1 MKGHQQQQQQQH
13 SSPLL
18 LPPKRRCTTLAAAV
32 PALVVCSV
40 LLPLVFLLGLHRP
53 GAHPVLAWALG
64 IGSARDYI
72 PSSAS
77 LNTVLPSAG
86 YGSEERAAVVITTEL
101 AGVGARNKQH
111 LENGGAM
118 MKHKLLK
125 DVSKKITSRSNGVSP
140 GKPSRSKSK
149 NLAVKPKAKLK
160 GVFSLIDL
168 NNDTFNGQTLSLLGL
183 LHNCFT
189 FVPQEIE
196 IVLVQD
202 TVVNGKENHDQETV
216 HEGIPKSCENEYG
229 SYCIWSTE
237 HREVMKDDIVK
248 RLKDQLFTARAHY
261 PSIAK
266 LKQHERF
273 TRELKQSIQEHERML
288 SDTITDAD
296 LPTIFGKKL
305 EKMEQIIER
314 AKSCEVGCSNV
325 ERKLR
330 QLLDITEDEA
340 YFHTR
345 QSAFLYH
352 LGVQTM
358 PKTHHCLNM
367 RLTLEYFKS
376 GSIRTDQIDKQKIQR
391 PTLQHYVIFS
401 RNILAVSTTIN
412 STVMNSQDSGS
423 IVFHLF
429 TDAQNFYAM
438 EHWFNRNS
446 YLEATVHVINIED
459 HQNLSKD
466 ADSLEM
472 QQIWPS
478 EEFRVTIRNY
488 SEPSQRQMRTEY
500 ISVFGHSQYLL
511 PDLLPSLNRVVVLDD
526 DLVVQKDLS
535 SLWNIDMDGK
545 VIGAIQFCGLT
556 LGQLRSYIAEHNFNS
571 DACVWLSG
579 LNVIELEK
587 WRDLRLTSLYDQSLQ
602 KLQKER
608 LASKRLKA
616 LPTSILAFQDL
627 IYPLEDSWV
636 QSGLG
641 HNYGI
646 SRHDIEKAATLHYN
660 GVMKPWLDLGIHDY
674 KSYWRK
680 YMATGEKFM
689 TECNI
694 H

>member
-125 DVSKKITSRSNGVSP
+125 QKAAEEWDRDPKSGHLVGAHSYLKSGCIMSVYPLRTSCSRRQAPAAEDLGVIVRVRSPTSSQTAGLRAARPLQLVRHRAPATEVPRRLRLDSGAVFDDVSMAPTASSDNPMASGPATSGGPMVAREEKTEADTHRQGTQRRERAGEGVLVISDGPHTPKKYQW
-140 GKPSRSKSK
+140 K
-149 NLAVKPKAKLK
+149 
-160 GVFSLIDL
+160 D
-168 NNDTFNGQTLSLLGL
+168 LSLTSG
-183 LHNCFT
+183 
-189 FVPQEIE
+189 
-196 IVLVQD
+196 D

-237 HREVMKDDIVK
+237 HREVMKDDI
-248 RLKDQLFTARAHY
+248 
-261 PSIAK
+261 
-266 LKQHERF
+266 
-273 TRELKQSIQEHERML
+273 
-288 SDTITDAD
+288 
-296 LPTIFGKKL
+296 
-305 EKMEQIIER
+305 
-314 AKSCEVGCSNV
+314 
-325 ERKLR
+325 
-330 QLLDITEDEA
+330 
-340 YFHTR
+340 
-345 QSAFLYH
+345 
-352 LGVQTM
+352 
-358 PKTHHCLNM
+358 
-367 RLTLEYFKS
+367 
-376 GSIRTDQIDKQKIQR
+376 
-391 PTLQHYVIFS
+391 
-401 RNILAVSTTIN
+401 
-412 STVMNSQDSGS
+412 DSGS

>member
-1 MKGHQQQQQQQH
+1 MKKGHQHQH
-13 SSPLL
+13 SASPLQLQQL
-18 LPPKRRCTTLAAAV
+18 LPPPNNKPRRCTTLAAAV
-32 PALVVCSV
+32 PALVVCSI

-53 GAHPVLAWALG
+53 G
-64 IGSARDYI
+64 Y
-72 PSSAS
+72 
-77 LNTVLPSAG
+77 G
-86 YGSEERAAVVITTEL
+86 YGSEERAAVVISTEL
-101 AGVGARNKQH
+101 PGFGARNKQH
-111 LENGGAM
+111 RENGAT

-125 DVSKKITSRSNGVSP
+125 DVSKKKTSGSKRIPAEMSNRP
-140 GKPSRSKSK
+140 KFK
-149 NLAVKPKAKLK
+149 NLAIKSKAKVK
-160 GVFSLIDL
+160 GAFSLVEL
-168 NNDTFNGQTLSLLGL
+168 NNDTFKSNGPHMPKRYQTKDMSWRSK
-183 LHNCFT
+183 
-189 FVPQEIE
+189 
-196 IVLVQD
+196 D
-202 TVVNGKENHDQETV
+202 TAVDGKENHGQETV
-216 HEGIPKSCENEYG
+216 HEGNPKSCEHEYG
-229 SYCIWSTE
+229 SYCLWSTE
-237 HREVMKDDIVK
+237 HREVMKDAIVK

-266 LKQHERF
+266 LKQHEIF

-296 LPTIFGKKL
+296 LPPIFAKKL
-305 EKMEQIIER
+305 EKMEHTIER

-376 GSIRTDQIDKQKIQR
+376 RSINMDQLNKQKLES
-391 PTLQHYVIFS
+391 PTFQHYAIFS
-401 RNILAVSTTIN
+401 RNVLAVSTTIN
-412 STVMNSQDSGS
+412 STVLNSQDSGS

-438 EHWFNRNS
+438 KHWFDRNS
-446 YLEATVHVINIED
+446 YLDATVHVTNIED
-459 HQNLSKD
+459 HMKPPKH

-472 QQIWPS
+472 QKLWTS
-478 EEFRVTIRNY
+478 EELRVTIHNY
-488 SEPSQRQMRTEY
+488 SEPSQRQMNTEY
-500 ISVFGHSQYLL
+500 ISVFGHSHFLL

-526 DLVVQKDLS
+526 DLIVQKDLS
-535 SLWNIDMDGK
+535 SLWNLDMDGK
-545 VIGAIQFCGLT
+545 VIGAAQFCGVT
-556 LGQLRSYIAEHNFNS
+556 LGQLRAYIAEHSFNS
-571 DACVWLSG
+571 NACVWLSG

-587 WRDLRLTSLYDQSLQ
+587 WRDLRVTSLYDQSLQ
-602 KLQKER
+602 KLQKES
-608 LASKRLKA
+608 LTSKRLKA
-616 LPTSILAFQDL
+616 LPVSILAFQDL
-627 IYPLEDSWV
+627 IYPLEDSWI

-641 HNYGI
+641 HDYGI
-646 SRHDIEKAATLHYN
+646 SRDDIEKAATLHYN

-680 YMATGEKFM
+680 YMTTGEKFM

>member
-1 MKGHQQQQQQQH
+1 MKGHQQQQH

-18 LPPKRRCTTLAAAV
+18 LPPNKRRCSGLAAAV
-32 PALVVCSV
+32 PALVVCSI

-53 GAHPVLAWALG
+53 G
-64 IGSARDYI
+64 
-72 PSSAS
+72 
-77 LNTVLPSAG
+77 
-86 YGSEERAAVVITTEL
+86 YGSEERAAVVISTKL

-118 MKHKLLK
+118 KHKLLK
-125 DVSKKITSRSNGVSP
+125 DVSKKKTSGSNGIPVEKST
-140 GKPSRSKSK
+140 RSKS
-149 NLAVKPKAKLK
+149 KAKLK
-160 GVFSLIDL
+160 GTFSLVEL
-168 NNDTFNGQTLSLLGL
+168 NNDTFVSKGPHMLKRYQRKDMSGRLK
-183 LHNCFT
+183 
-189 FVPQEIE
+189 
-196 IVLVQD
+196 D
-202 TVVNGKENHDQETV
+202 TVVNRKENHGQETV
-216 HEGIPKSCENEYG
+216 HEGNPKSCEHEYG
-229 SYCIWSTE
+229 SYCLWSTE
-237 HREVMKDDIVK
+237 HREVMKDAIVE
-248 RLKDQLFTARAHY
+248 RLKDQLFIARAHY

-266 LKQHERF
+266 IKQHERF

-296 LPTIFGKKL
+296 LPPVFAKKL
-305 EKMEQIIER
+305 EKMEHTIER

-345 QSAFLYH
+345 QSAILYH

-376 GSIRTDQIDKQKIQR
+376 RSIRTDQLNRQKLES
-391 PTLQHYVIFS
+391 PAFQHYVIFS
-401 RNILAVSTTIN
+401 RSVLAVSTTIN
-412 STVMNSQDSGS
+412 STVLNCQDSGS
-423 IVFHLF
+423 IIFHLF

-438 EHWFNRNS
+438 KHWFERNS
-446 YLEATVHVINIED
+446 YLEATVHVTNIED
-459 HQNLSKD
+459 HLELPKH
-466 ADSLEM
+466 AEM
-472 QQIWPS
+472 QQLLPS

-488 SEPSQRQMRTEY
+488 SEPSLRQMKTEY
-500 ISVFGHSQYLL
+500 ISVFGHSHFLL

-526 DLVVQKDLS
+526 DLIVQKDLS
-535 SLWNIDMDGK
+535 SLWNLNMDGK
-545 VIGAIQFCGLT
+545 VIGAVQFCGVK
-556 LGQLRSYIAEHNFNS
+556 LGQLRAYISEHSFNS

-587 WRDLRLTSLYDQSLQ
+587 WRDLRVTSLYDQSLQ
-602 KLQKER
+602 KLQKES
-608 LASKRLKA
+608 LTSKRLNA
-616 LPTSILAFQDL
+616 LPVSMLAFQDL

-641 HNYGI
+641 HDYGI
-646 SRHDIEKAATLHYN
+646 SRDHIEKAATLHYN

-680 YMATGEKFM
+680 YMTTGEMFM

>member
-1 MKGHQQQQQQQH
+1 MKGHQQQQH

-32 PALVVCSV
+32 PALVVCSI

-53 GAHPVLAWALG
+53 
-64 IGSARDYI
+64 
-72 PSSAS
+72 
-77 LNTVLPSAG
+77 G

-118 MKHKLLK
+118 KHKLLK
-125 DVSKKITSRSNGVSP
+125 DT
-140 GKPSRSKSK
+140 
-149 NLAVKPKAKLK
+149 A
-160 GVFSLIDL
+160 
-168 NNDTFNGQTLSLLGL
+168 
-183 LHNCFT
+183 
-189 FVPQEIE
+189 
-196 IVLVQD
+196 
-202 TVVNGKENHDQETV
+202 VNGKENHGQETV
-216 HEGIPKSCENEYG
+216 HKGNPKSCEHEYG

-237 HREVMKDDIVK
+237 HREVMKDAI
-248 RLKDQLFTARAHY
+248 
-261 PSIAK
+261 
-266 LKQHERF
+266 
-273 TRELKQSIQEHERML
+273 
-288 SDTITDAD
+288 
-296 LPTIFGKKL
+296 
-305 EKMEQIIER
+305 
-314 AKSCEVGCSNV
+314 
-325 ERKLR
+325 
-330 QLLDITEDEA
+330 
-340 YFHTR
+340 
-345 QSAFLYH
+345 
-352 LGVQTM
+352 
-358 PKTHHCLNM
+358 
-367 RLTLEYFKS
+367 
-376 GSIRTDQIDKQKIQR
+376 
-391 PTLQHYVIFS
+391 
-401 RNILAVSTTIN
+401 
-412 STVMNSQDSGS
+412 DSGS

-438 EHWFNRNS
+438 KHWFDRNS
-446 YLEATVHVINIED
+446 YLEATVHVTNIED
-459 HQNLSKD
+459 HQKIPKD

-472 QQIWPS
+472 EQIWPS

-488 SEPSQRQMRTEY
+488 SEPPQRQMRTEY

-535 SLWNIDMDGK
+535 YLWNLDMDGK
-545 VIGAIQFCGLT
+545 VIGAIQFCGVT
-556 LGQLRSYIAEHNFNS
+556 LGQLRSYIAEHSFNS

-587 WRDLRLTSLYDQSLQ
+587 WRDLRVTSMYDQSLQ
-602 KLQKER
+602 KLQMER

-616 LPTSILAFQDL
+616 LPVGILAFQDL
-627 IYPLEDSWV
+627 IYPLEESWV

-646 SRHDIEKAATLHYN
+646 SQYDIEKAATLHYN

>member
-1 MKGHQQQQQQQH
+1 MKKGHQHQQH
-13 SSPLL
+13 SSSLQQL
-18 LPPKRRCTTLAAAV
+18 LPPNNKQRRCTALAAAV
-32 PALVVCSV
+32 PALVVCSI

-53 GAHPVLAWALG
+53 G
-64 IGSARDYI
+64 
-72 PSSAS
+72 
-77 LNTVLPSAG
+77 
-86 YGSEERAAVVITTEL
+86 YGSEERAPVVISTEL
-101 AGVGARNKQH
+101 AGVRARNKQH

-118 MKHKLLK
+118 KHKLLK
-125 DVSKKITSRSNGVSP
+125 TPGSNGILAEI
-140 GKPSRSKSK
+140 SRKSNFK
-149 NLAVKPKAKLK
+149 NLAIKSKAKLK
-160 GVFSLIDL
+160 GAFSLVEPK
-168 NNDTFNGQTLSLLGL
+168 NDTYKSNELHLPKRYQRKDLSWRSK
-183 LHNCFT
+183 
-189 FVPQEIE
+189 
-196 IVLVQD
+196 D
-202 TVVNGKENHDQETV
+202 TVVSGKENHGQETV
-216 HEGIPKSCENEYG
+216 DEGNPKSCEHEYG
-229 SYCIWSTE
+229 SYCLWSTE
-237 HREVMKDDIVK
+237 HREAMKDAVVK
-248 RLKDQLFTARAHY
+248 RLKDQLFIARAHY

-266 LKQHERF
+266 IKQHERF

-296 LPTIFGKKL
+296 LPPIFAKKL
-305 EKMEQIIER
+305 EKMEHTIER

-376 GSIRTDQIDKQKIQR
+376 RSIHMDQLNKQKLES
-391 PTLQHYVIFS
+391 PTFQHYAIFS
-401 RNILAVSTTIN
+401 RNVLAVSTTIN
-412 STVMNSQDSGS
+412 STVLNSQDSGR

-438 EHWFNRNS
+438 KHWFDRNS
-446 YLEATVHVINIED
+446 YLEATVHVTNIED
-459 HQNLSKD
+459 HLNPPKH

-472 QQIWPS
+472 QQLWPS
-478 EEFRVTIRNY
+478 EELRVTIHNY
-488 SEPSQRQMRTEY
+488 SETSQRKLKTEY
-500 ISVFGHSQYLL
+500 ISVFGHSHFLL

-526 DLVVQKDLS
+526 DLIIQKDLS
-535 SLWNIDMDGK
+535 SLWNLDMDGK
-545 VIGAIQFCGLT
+545 VIGAVQFCGVT
-556 LGQLRSYIAEHNFNS
+556 LGQLRAYITKHSFNS

-587 WRDLRLTSLYDQSLQ
+587 WRDLRATSLYVQSLQ
-602 KLQKER
+602 KLQKES
-608 LASKRLKA
+608 LTSKRLNA
-616 LPTSILAFQDL
+616 LPVSILAFQDL
-627 IYPLEDSWV
+627 IYPLEDSWI

-641 HNYGI
+641 HDYGI
-646 SRHDIEKAATLHYN
+646 SRDNIEKAATLHYN

-680 YMATGEKFM
+680 YMTTGEKFM